1 MLDRLPTA
9 SAGPDL
15 TTDALE
21 RHRPALTRLCRRMLG
36 SGPVAEDAVQETLLR
51 AWRAGH
57 RFEGRAP
64 LAAWLFRI
72 ARNVCLDELHL
83 SARRP
88 LAMPSSDAAGACGS
102 PADVVAEAVGAGQP
116 DDDGADPA
124 AVVLHRETVRLACVV
139 AVQVLPP
146 RQRAAFVL
154 CAVLR
159 VPAREAAEL
168 LDTSVASVNSSLQ
181 RARAALLATEV
192 TPDAVDPVLDAGR
205 QALAARYAAALTTA
219 DAQALVALAREDS
232 GPAAVADAAELL
244 AA

>member
-1 MLDRLPTA
+1 MPDRLPDA

-36 SGPVAEDAVQETLLR
+36 SGAVAEDAVQETLLR

-88 LAMPSSDAAGACGS
+88 LAMPSSDACES
-102 PADVVAEAVGAGQP
+102 PADVVAQAVGAREP

-168 LDTSVASVNSSLQ
+168 LDTSVASVTSSLQ

-192 TPDAVDPVLDAGR
+192 TPDAVDPALDADR

-219 DAQALVALAREDS
+219 DAQALVAIAREDS
-232 GPAAVADAAELL
+232 CPAAGADATELL